1 MSTEA
6 GTIPEDIQLLLQ
18 NLPLRFRRLYEAHP
32 DASEI
37 TLQLNRPA
45 TVSWGDW
52 DRPYKVYHE
61 LRLTENEINRI
72 ASSFAG
78 IKEDKRAGIDGTA
91 HRISIIEDKNRKIIG
106 FTIRIARRIPS
117 ILPEDLKQQIMKNRG
132 SVLIVGAPGTGKTTL
147 LRAIAGAL
155 NDTLGPHLNI
165 IDTSNEIGG
174 VGSVPVPELS
184 LARWHQVPDPAEQ
197 PVIIRRAIANHSPL
211 VLILDEIG
219 YHGDVEEVEAAARRG
234 IRVIATVH
242 GFDLYDVIEN
252 PHYRNLLG
260 NPDLERGLRMSRPA
274 FSTMIETRGRGKFY
288 FIPNLAQAI
297 DAVLQ
302 GKRPEGIRIGN
313 WNPDE
318 PDYPEDHGLSVQ
330 SPVEDA
336 LRHVAEA
343 LATDDPLFE
352 QVLTDL
358 NLAKEAVVKDLLRAV
373 SGDQSAQKRV
383 VALYRK
389 WQDHEVAL

>member
-1 MSTEA
+1 MNTEA
-6 GTIPEDIQLLLQ
+6 GTIPEDIRSLLQ
-18 NLPLRFRRLYEAHP
+18 HLPLRFRRLYEAHP

-37 TLQLNRPA
+37 TLQLDRPT

-52 DRPYKVYHE
+52 DRPYKVYPE

-72 ASSFAG
+72 ASNFAG

-117 ILPEDLKQQIMKNRG
+117 ILPDDLKRQILQNRG

-155 NDTLGPHLNI
+155 NDELGPHLNI

-197 PVIIRRAIANHSPL
+197 PIIIRRAIANHSPL

-260 NPDLERGLRMSRPA
+260 NPDLERGIRRSRPA
-274 FSTMIETRGRGKFY
+274 FTTLIETRGRGKLY
-288 FIPNLAQAI
+288 FIPDLAQAI
-297 DAVLQ
+297 DAVLRGQ
-302 GKRPEGIRIGN
+302 RPQGIRIGN
-313 WNPDE
+313 WSPEE
-318 PDYPEDHGLSVQ
+318 PDYPEDHGLTVQ
-330 SPVEDA
+330 NPAEEA
-336 LRHVAEA
+336 LRQVAEA
-343 LATDDPLFE
+343 LTADDPLFRR
-352 QVLTDL
+352 VLAEL
-358 NLAKEAVVKDLLRAV
+358 ELAKDAVIEDLLKAM
-373 SGDQSAQKRV
+373 SGDQTARKRLF
-383 VALYRK
+383 ALYRK
-389 WQDHEVAL
+389 WQSHEVAF

>member
-52 DRPYKVYHE
+52 DRPYKVYPE

-117 ILPEDLKQQIMKNRG
+117 VLPENLKQQIMKNRG

-155 NDTLGPHLNI
+155 NDALGPHLNI

-260 NPDLERGLRMSRPA
+260 NPDLERGLRLSRPA

-288 FIPNLAQAI
+288 FIPNLAKAI

-318 PDYPEDHGLSVQ
+318 PDYPENHGLSVQ

-358 NLAKEAVVKDLLRAV
+358 HLAKEAVVKDLLKAV

-389 WQDHEVAL
+389 WQNHEVAL